1 MITKADI
8 EKLAVLARIKIDEK
22 EKEGLAQDMVSIL
35 GYIDQIKEATLE
47 GDHAPIAGPVHNV
60 FREDSAS
67 PISTDERDAIL
78 DEVPYREGDFV
89 AVKKIIEQ

>member
-1 MITKADI
+1 MITTADI
-8 EKLAVLARIKIDEK
+8 EKLGVLARIKIDEK
-22 EKEGLAQDMVSIL
+22 EKESLAKDMGSIL

-60 FREDSAS
+60 FREDAAS
-67 PISTDERDAIL
+67 PISKDKRDAIL
-78 DEVPYREGDFV
+78 DEVPYREVNFV